1 MDDLRMGV
9 TILGEFIDLDTQTQ
23 QRIEEGRRQ
32 EKAIREAAK
41 EQVKLAFI
49 DDRKSVEQRA
59 EGERITRASSATDK
73 TKTPQIVH
81 KPRKMPGEGQSLTG
95 QPISPNLQDDD
106 ASGHGEDMH
115 DDSESDS

>member
-41 EQVKLAFI
+41 EQVSNIPWL
-49 DDRKSVEQRA
+49 S
-59 EGERITRASSATDK
+59 
-73 TKTPQIVH
+73 
-81 KPRKMPGEGQSLTG
+81 
-95 QPISPNLQDDD
+95 
-106 ASGHGEDMH
+106 
-115 DDSESDS
+115 